1 MAMASNGSNGSGGG
15 KKKGRKKPPP
25 GTAQMPVL
33 VPRPNGKGALLSGGI
48 PGNSGGKP
56 GRSGPKPSVVK
67 SLAASK
73 LPKHVETLD
82 RIAKGEVVVTL
93 VGKCEK
99 CGHIGERTNEP
110 PVRASERVRAI
121 EVLKDFADT
130 ADLIVTNENAGTFL
144 ECIDRA
150 LSELV
155 EPYVID
161 QVHERSRELFKQSRK
176 SA

>member
-1 MAMASNGSNGSGGG
+1 MPSNDGNGG
-15 KKKGRKKPPP
+15 KKHSRKKPAP
-25 GTAQMPVL
+25 GTATTPVL
-33 VPRPNGKGALLSGGI
+33 VPRPNGAGALLSGGL

-56 GRSGPKPSVVK
+56 GRSGPRPGIVK
-67 SLAASK
+67 TLAAAK

-82 RIAKGEVVVTL
+82 QIARGEIMVTFAER
-93 VGKCEK
+93 CPK
-99 CGHIGERTNEP
+99 CGHVARSKEP
-110 PVRASERVRAI
+110 MKLSASERVRAI

-130 ADLIVTNENAGTFL
+130 ADLVVTNENAGTFL

-150 LSELV
+150 LTELV
-155 EPYVID
+155 EPYIIE